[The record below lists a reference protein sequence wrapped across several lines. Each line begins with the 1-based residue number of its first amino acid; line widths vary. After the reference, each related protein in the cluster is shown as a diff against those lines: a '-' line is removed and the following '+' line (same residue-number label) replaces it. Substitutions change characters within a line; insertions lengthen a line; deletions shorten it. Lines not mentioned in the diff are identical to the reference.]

1 MRRDSNARLHIERGK
16 GKGKSK
22 PCVFNFTVKWD
33 EHGYYIHLL
42 SESRRYCNNG
52 CAIVVLSKIDMYV
65 HILFCVLFCV
75 LIPHQQ
81 SHKHET
87 GWEIRSVTL
96 RSCTSVNQQ
105 IPTNDTFSYFITII
119 HCGMSFMHNC
129 RNRRECIAQCSELSL
144 LR

>member
-1 MRRDSNARLHIERGK
+1 MAIISI
-16 GKGKSK
+16 SS
-22 PCVFNFTVKWD
+22 
-33 EHGYYIHLL
+33 L
-42 SESRRYCNNG
+42 SQG
-52 CAIVVLSKIDMYV
+52 DTAITAVLGIVVLSKIDMHV

-96 RSCTSVNQQ
+96 RSCTSVNQR

-119 HCGMSFMHNC
+119 HCGMSVS
-129 RNRRECIAQCSELSL
+129 CIIVVTGGSV
-144 LR
+144 